1 VARALRGADGVVN
14 CLSGSPHSITAGAS
28 AVLRATAPMDS
39 APLVVHLSS
48 MSVYG
53 AVRGDVAE
61 DAPLQGDLGEYA
73 RAKIAAEALA
83 AQCRRV
89 VILRPGVEFGPACDL
104 WSGRVARWLMASRI
118 GDLGAA
124 GDGICNLVYIDDL
137 VDAILN
143 ALQRPEA
150 VGGTFN
156 LGMPDPPTWNDYF
169 IAFARALGAVPVRR
183 IGRRRLAWESKVL
196 APPLKIL
203 ELAARRAGMPA
214 TLAPPIPPSF
224 LRLAGQEIRLVSTRA
239 QDVLG
244 LRCTPLRQGLA
255 DTAAWFH
262 NARGPGA
269 PMPRR

>member
-1 VARALRGADGVVN
+1 
-14 CLSGSPHSITAGAS
+14 
-28 AVLRATAPMDS
+28 
-39 APLVVHLSS
+39 
-48 MSVYG
+48 VYG
-53 AVRGDVAE
+53 AARSDVAE
-61 DAPLQGDLGEYA
+61 DAPLRGELGDYA

-89 VILRPGVEFGPACDL
+89 VILRPGVEFGPACEL
-104 WSGRVARWLMASRI
+104 WSGRVARWLMAGRI

-124 GDGICNLVYIDDL
+124 GDGVCNLVYIDDL
-137 VDAILN
+137 VDAILC

-156 LGMPDPPTWNDYF
+156 LAMPDPPTWNDYF

-203 ELAARRAGMPA
+203 EIAAHRAGMPA
-214 TLAPPIPPSF
+214 TFAPPIPPSL

-239 QDVLG
+239 RDVLG
-244 LRCTPLRQGLA
+244 LRCTPLDQGLA
-255 DTAAWFH
+255 DTAAWFRV
-262 NARGPGA
+262 ARRPA
-269 PMPRR
+269 ATMPRS